1 MVVNLYDVDN
11 LITGLERMQIDEARY
26 GQFKRKCGKT
36 FPFFLSRKYLL
47 YLEKK
52 EEGQEEQYFL
62 CSIATALKVSE
73 RILDMDTGITTVNI
87 QCYDGSSERSHI
99 FGSEIF
105 SKFGA
110 KSLLNY
116 GIRFEEKNCEYI
128 LQYLIK
134 SETIAPVRK
143 MYAKLGWSNTPNGLP
158 FKSGCTIG
166 GNTEAESYS
175 GSMDLM
181 PHGTLKT
188 WIEMVKNEVLTNVP
202 LSVVLLLG
210 FASPILAYLNRTY
223 DLGSIMVN
231 LSNRSSKG
239 KTTAAMLAASVF
251 SNPVMNKGTMISYNA
266 TENALVEFVSS
277 CKGHTVVLD
286 EVGISSGKDFLK
298 LMYTICNGRSK
309 MRLNGDSTQKDIKEF
324 SSIIISTAE
333 FDLIHEDMPNGI
345 RTRVFELRDTFTSSA
360 ENSDRI
366 KKVVMQNYA
375 VAGNEFAKYLI
386 NKIKNIES
394 DYEDSKRK
402 FMAYYATKQE
412 LTERI
417 ISKLS
422 VLWVTLK
429 YVTDCFSLEFKEN
442 SIRNYLMKME
452 QQISAEAP
460 SEDNLL
466 EIVLQE
472 VALDNKRY
480 IKDHRLP
487 SGQCFGMIWEDIDDF
502 TEVLIIDTVFVNL
515 MRKHNINDW
524 KVRLKRLKEKNILQT
539 EPDRLYKRI
548 TLISELGRQKCY
560 CFKIKPEI
568 ITEKEIRKD
577 LAISTPD
584 PVLDHLKLLE
594 ELEQVE
600 DDLFDDLL

>member
-1 MVVNLYDVDN
+1 MEINLYDTDN
-11 LITGLERMQIDEARY
+11 LITGLERMQIDEAKY
-26 GQFKRKCGKT
+26 QEFKKRCGKT
-36 FPFFLSRKYLL
+36 YPFFLSKRYLF

-52 EEGQEEQYFL
+52 GNEPEQQYFL
-62 CSIATALKVSE
+62 HSIATSLKVLE
-73 RILDMDTGITTVNI
+73 RILDIDTGIASVNI
-87 QCYDGSSERSHI
+87 QYFDGNGESSHI

-105 SKFGA
+105 SKFGV
-110 KSLLNY
+110 KVLLNY
-116 GIRFEEKNCEYI
+116 GIRFEERNCEFL

-134 SETIAPVRK
+134 SEAIAPIRK
-143 MYAKLGWSNTPNGLP
+143 MYSKLGWSDTPNGLP
-158 FKSGCTIG
+158 FKSGCTIS
-166 GNTEAESYS
+166 GNSEAGNYA

-181 PHGTLKT
+181 PCGTLEAWT
-188 WIEMVKNEVLTNVP
+188 EIVRTEVLSNVP

-210 FASPILAYLNRTY
+210 FSSPILSYLNRTR
-223 DLGSIMVN
+223 DLGSIMFN
-231 LSNRSSKG
+231 LSNSSSKG

-251 SNPVMNKGTMISYNA
+251 SNPIMNRGTMISYNA
-266 TENALVEFVSS
+266 TENALVEFISS

-309 MRLNGDSTQKDIKEF
+309 MRLNGDSTQKDIKDF

-366 KKVVMQNYA
+366 KKAVMQNYA
-375 VAGNEFAKYLI
+375 VAGKEFIKYLI
-386 NKIKNIES
+386 IKTKSIES
-394 DYEDSKRK
+394 DYEDSKSELISHCIK
-402 FMAYYATKQE
+402 KKE

-429 YVTDCFSLEFKEN
+429 YVTDCFSLEFKES
-442 SIRNYLMKME
+442 SIKKYLIE
-452 QQISAEAP
+452 LERQISVEAS

-472 VALDNKRY
+472 IVYDNKKY
-480 IKDHRLP
+480 IKDNRL
-487 SGQCFGMIWEDIDDF
+487 SGGQCFGKILEDICGF
-502 TEVLIIDTVFVNL
+502 TEVQIIDTVFVNL

-524 KVRLKRLKEKNILQT
+524 KASLRKLKEKNILQT

-560 CFKIKPEI
+560 CFRIQPEVL
-568 ITEKEIRKD
+568 TSEEVRKN
-577 LAISTPD
+577 LRIAT
-584 PVLDHLKLLE
+584 PVLDDSDFLA
-594 ELEQVE
+594 ELDQAANEI
-600 DDLFDDLL
+600 F